1 MKPFDAQELLTT
13 AQKTTGLADCGP
25 PDFLAGLNAFVDA
38 LNAQEEIADRR
49 WNALHQRIQRL
60 LINRLWFAKDLAEH
74 PEIADER
81 VDEPVIVVS
90 LPRTGSTKLHRMLG
104 AANDFQTV
112 KFWQVHLP
120 SRIPGLED
128 GGRTTRIQ
136 QTREYEK
143 WLYEVSPET
152 ITGHPVF
159 TDEPEEDQLLNEF
172 SFRTTYLAGAF
183 NVPAYSQW
191 LTQADMNPTYDYFRG
206 QIKYHQWQNQ
216 LTAAKPWLLKTPNH
230 LGNEVH
236 MTRIFKNPRFVLTHR
251 DPVTA
256 MASVANLVRNS
267 RKMYSDVDSSI
278 GIGPL
283 LIQMFG
289 LMASEHLKW
298 RDANPDVAILD
309 LSFREITENG
319 PDAARK
325 VYDFLGMPL
334 PDESKL
340 VMRNWESNNE
350 RDKHGKNAYATESA
364 GSSGYA
370 IRQAFAPYI
379 QRYQALF

>member
-13 AQKTTGLADCGP
+13 ARKTTGLADFGP
-25 PDFLAGLNAFVDA
+25 PDFMPGLSAFVDA
-38 LNAQEEIADRR
+38 LNAQGEIADRR

-60 LINRLWFAKDLAEH
+60 LTNRLWFAKDLAEH
-74 PEIADER
+74 PEIVDER

-104 AANDFQTV
+104 ATNDFQTV

-120 SRIPGLED
+120 SRIPEFED
-128 GGRTTRIQ
+128 GGRAIRIQ

-172 SFRTTYLAGAF
+172 TFRTTYLAGAF
-183 NVPAYSQW
+183 NVPDYTQW
-191 LTQADMNPTYDYFRG
+191 LMQADMNPTYDYFRA
-206 QIKYHQWQNQ
+206 QIKYHQWQNK
-216 LTAAKPWLLKTPNH
+216 LAAARPWLLKTPNH
-230 LGNEVH
+230 LGNEAH
-236 MTRIFKNPRFVLTHR
+236 MTRVFKNPRFVLTHR

-256 MASVANLVRNS
+256 MASVANLVGHS
-267 RKMYSDVDSSI
+267 HKMYSDVDSSI
-278 GIGPL
+278 GIGSL

-289 LMASEHLKW
+289 FMASEQLKW

-325 VYDFLGMPL
+325 VYDLLDMPL
-334 PDESKL
+334 PDESKRA
-340 VMRNWESNNE
+340 MRDWETNNE
-350 RDKHGKNAYATESA
+350 RDKHGRNVYATEST
-364 GSSGYA
+364 GNSRDD
-370 IRQAFAPYI
+370 IRRAFAPYI
-379 QRYQALF
+379 ERYQALF